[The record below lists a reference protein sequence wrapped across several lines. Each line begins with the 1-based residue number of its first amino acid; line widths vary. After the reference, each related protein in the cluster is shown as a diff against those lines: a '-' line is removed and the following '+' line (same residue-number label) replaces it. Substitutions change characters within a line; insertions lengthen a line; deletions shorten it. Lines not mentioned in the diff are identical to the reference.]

1 MNLAGALL
9 VVFAGSARAQE
20 FVPPALLAC
29 PTPFYPP
36 GLDAGPQRVS
46 ALLRIDE
53 RGAVSSVTELA
64 GDPRFVALIEPVAAT
79 CTFTPALED
88 GRPLVVDQ
96 PFAWDW
102 PEPPVNLTG
111 RVITRGDRL
120 AVDKAVVQVRAGD
133 AVVRAVTTGPDG
145 AFAFRNLGSGPLV
158 LGALAPGFRVPE
170 VAMDGPATA
179 ADLIE
184 AELWA
189 FRERSASDE
198 LVATYDP
205 RTPGPTRRTL
215 DRDAIRAVPGS
226 LGDPMRALQ
235 SQPGFARTPFEAGW
249 LLVRG
254 GDPDDTGLYLDGV
267 RIPLLYHMGGFTSV
281 LHPELTDSVDYWA
294 GAQPARLQGTAGAV
308 DVVPARIG
316 DRARAVAGVN
326 LAWAHGFLEV
336 PLRLPVLGDDVGFAV
351 AARRSYLDGVIALA
365 LGAEAAAIAPSFAD
379 VQGTLRV
386 GDATITGLWLGDA
399 LEVPSLD
406 GGTLDVK
413 QLGAQ
418 VQGRFPFEIGDGT
431 LTIRPWIA
439 RHGRGMD
446 IYDVSGVQTDAQ
458 ALIERFPGLRVSW
471 ESAPTAELRLDTG
484 FEAEYRSW
492 LLLLDSRVFDVPGGR
507 LDPWIQASMG
517 RKVEFESG
525 IRFDTLWVREQLPR
539 FEPSPRTA
547 VRVHL
552 SDDVSVHGEMGRF
565 HQIPE
570 VLLLAGLPEGAYL
583 PLERADLAAVGLRA
597 RRDLFA
603 LELDGYHRQTAWL
616 PSLADDGTMVLGVGR
631 AWGLESQLSWRPDPV
646 ALSVLYQVGT
656 SQRRS
661 APEAEPQPALTD
673 QPHRFQVLAVTHLP
687 KSWTLSARF
696 RYGSGFPR
704 LVDPATG
711 QRVPSSALDLLT
723 QETVLL
729 PDPTAPRLP
738 PFHALDLKM
747 QKEIQLRTWRLDVW
761 IDVQNVYN
769 RRVVEPFLTGFPESA
784 ETYGFGLPILPLF
797 GVEGVWWPGRR
808 NPPTPAA
815 SAD

>member
-1 MNLAGALL
+1 MTPAGALL
-9 VVFAGSARAQE
+9 TVLATAARAQE
-20 FVPPALLAC
+20 FVPPSLVAC
-29 PTPFYPP
+29 PTPEYPP
-36 GLDAGPQRVS
+36 WLDAGPQRVT
-46 ALLRIDE
+46 AVLRVDE
-53 RGAVSSVTELA
+53 AGRVASVTELL

-102 PEPPVNLTG
+102 LEPPINLTG
-111 RVITRGDRL
+111 RVVTRGDR
-120 AVDKAVVQVRAGD
+120 APVERAVVQLRSGD
-133 AVVRAVTTGPDG
+133 AVLRATTTGPDG
-145 AFAFRNLGSGPLV
+145 AFAFRNVGSGSLV
-158 LGALAPGFRVPE
+158 LAAVAQGLRVPE
-170 VAMDGPATA
+170 VPLEGPTTP
-179 ADLIE
+179 ADLVE

-215 DRDAIRAVPGS
+215 DREAIRAVPGS

-326 LAWAHGFLEV
+326 LAWAHGFVEV
-336 PLRLPVLGDDVGFAV
+336 PLAEDVGLAL

-386 GDATITGLWLGDA
+386 GDATVTGLWLGDA
-399 LEVPSLD
+399 LEVPSLE
-406 GGTLDVK
+406 GGTLDVR

-418 VQGRFPFEIGDGT
+418 LQGRFPFAVGDGT
-431 LTIRPWIA
+431 LTVRPWIA

-446 IYDVSGVQTDAQ
+446 IFDPAGVQTDAQ
-458 ALIERFPGLRVSW
+458 ALIERLPGLRVSW
-471 ESAPTAELRLDTG
+471 ESAPTAELRLDAG
-484 FEAEYRSW
+484 VEAEYRSW

-507 LDPWIQASMG
+507 VDPWIQASAG
-517 RKVEFESG
+517 RTVEFESG

-539 FEPSPRTA
+539 AEASPRTA

-552 SDDVSVHGEMGRF
+552 NDDVSVHGELGRF
-565 HQIPE
+565 HQLPE

-583 PLERADLAAVGLRA
+583 PLERADLAALGLRA
-597 RRDLFA
+597 NRGRVS

-616 PSLADDGTMVLGVGR
+616 PSLGQDGTMHLGVGR
-631 AWGLESQLSWRPDPV
+631 AWGLESQVSWRPDPV

-656 SQRRS
+656 SQRRMTPT
-661 APEAEPQPALTD
+661 ADPQPALTD
-673 QPHRFQVLAVTHLP
+673 QPQRFQVLAVGHLP
-687 KSWTLSARF
+687 KSWTLSGRF

-729 PDPTAPRLP
+729 PDPTDPRLP
-738 PFHALDLKM
+738 PFHALDLKVA
-747 QKEIQLRTWRLDVW
+747 KEVQLRTWRLDFW

-797 GVEGVWWPGRR
+797 GVEGVWWPGR
-808 NPPTPAA
+808 PPGSRGAQ
-815 SAD
+815 